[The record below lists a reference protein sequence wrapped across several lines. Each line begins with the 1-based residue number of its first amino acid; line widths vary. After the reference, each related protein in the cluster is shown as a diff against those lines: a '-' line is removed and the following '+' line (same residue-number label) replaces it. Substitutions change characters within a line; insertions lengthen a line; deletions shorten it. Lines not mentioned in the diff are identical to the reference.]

1 MFEYIYSHR
10 EIIFKFKYVPLAQH
24 SDGISS
30 LAIMAET
37 GTFVEKIW
45 ELNKANED
53 TSKLWFEG
61 RVHVNA
67 AQVFAVSYFTI

>member
-1 MFEYIYSHR
+1 MFETYIHR
-10 EIIFKFKYVPLAQH
+10 EKSFFKFKYVPLAQH

-67 AQVFAVSYFTI
+67 AQVFAVSYFTN